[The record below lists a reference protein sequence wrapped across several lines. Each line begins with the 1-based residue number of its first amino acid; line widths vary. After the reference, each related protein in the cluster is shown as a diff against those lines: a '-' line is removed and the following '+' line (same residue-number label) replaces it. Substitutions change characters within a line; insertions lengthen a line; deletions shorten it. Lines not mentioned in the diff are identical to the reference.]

1 MTLPTRRRR
10 PRVRAVSSILVSE
23 AVTDPGA
30 GSRSDAASPP
40 IPAPGPPRT
49 LLLGV
54 PRRGRRWPGA
64 LRAAAAVALPGLAGL
79 ALGHGPVA
87 ATAALGAFAVVYG
100 EGRAYRARWQVV
112 MVVAA
117 VLVALAGLGA
127 GVGTLVHS
135 GSEWTWLLLV
145 AVMTAVVAVGAFL
158 VDALRFGAPGA
169 FLPLLTLEIAAAL
182 PSAGVPVGAVV
193 SWTAAGAGTA
203 VVVSMSGALARPRAP
218 ERAAVAAAVEA
229 VDACLRAPAETGPR
243 HEAVRAL
250 HAAWMCLH
258 DGRLGG
264 GAHPLTRTLRAAH
277 LRLATVV
284 AGTDEGAASETD
296 DLRPQPPL
304 PRPSARYRL
313 ARAARPGSR
322 SWTIVLRL
330 VVAGPVAGALA
341 LACDVGRPD
350 WAVITAAMVLHQGPD
365 RVLGSYRGL
374 HRFAGTVVGLGVLAA
389 VVWAAPT
396 AVALVVVVAVLLAG
410 TEEYLVRNYGVA
422 MVFITPLALLLGGA
436 GVPHDFA
443 VVARDRLLETVIG
456 VLVAVAVL
464 WVVLPFAHRRVL
476 RCADAR
482 VAETVATIVQARTAG
497 ERTVLPELRRDL
509 EFDLHAATTAAIV
522 AAHTEPGWTRDR
534 WPEHRRLHETG
545 YRVLAHPA

>member
-1 MTLPTRRRR
+1 M
-10 PRVRAVSSILVSE
+10 VE
-23 AVTDPGA
+23 PGA
-30 GSRSDAASPP
+30 GSRSDAACPP
-40 IPAPGPPRT
+40 LPAPGPART

-64 LRAAAAVALPGLAGL
+64 LRAAVAVALPGLAGL
-79 ALGHGPVA
+79 AFGHGPVA
-87 ATAALGAFAVVYG
+87 ATVALGAFAVVYG
-100 EGRAYRARWQVV
+100 EGRAYRARWKVV
-112 MVVAA
+112 LFVAA
-117 VLVALAGLGA
+117 ALVVLAGVGA
-127 GVGTLVHS
+127 GVGVLVQS
-135 GSEWTWLLLV
+135 GASWTWLLLV

-193 SWTAAGAGTA
+193 SWTAVGAGTA
-203 VVVSMSGALARPRAP
+203 VVVSMSGVVVRPRTP
-218 ERAAVAAAVEA
+218 ERVAVAAAVSA
-229 VDACLRAPAETGPR
+229 VDTCLRAPAALGPR

-258 DGRLGG
+258 DGRIGDG
-264 GAHPLTRTLRAAH
+264 DHPLTGALRAAH
-277 LRLATVV
+277 LRLATLV

-322 SWTIVLRL
+322 SWTIVVRL
-330 VVAGPVAGALA
+330 AVAGPVAGALA
-341 LACDVGRPD
+341 LAGGVGRPD

-396 AVALVVVVAVLLAG
+396 AVGVVVVVAVLLAG

-422 MVFITPLALLLGGA
+422 MVFITPLALLLGGG
-436 GVPHDFA
+436 GVPHDFT

-456 VLVAVAVL
+456 VLAAVAVL
-464 WVVLPFAHRRVL
+464 WFVLPSAHRRVL
-476 RCADAR
+476 RFADAR
-482 VAETVATIVQARTAG
+482 VAETVATIVQARAAG
-497 ERTVLPELRRDL
+497 ERTALPELCRDL

-522 AAHTEPGWTRDR
+522 AAHSEPAWTRDR

-545 YRVLAHPA
+545 YRVLTDPG